1 MTTKTLAREALLEGL
16 NTDLA
21 HEFQAIMMYRLYASL
36 VTGPM
41 RSELREFFT
50 KEIPEELGHAQ
61 ILADKIAA
69 LGGTP
74 TIQVPP
80 FELTRDPKRMLENVL
95 QAERETI
102 ERYKERRLQAQ
113 ELDDIALV
121 VQLEGIIAEEQVH
134 HDEVRQ
140 MLENWPY

>member
-1 MTTKTLAREALLEGL
+1 MSQKPITLQTLLEGL
-16 NTDLA
+16 NRDLA

-41 RSELREFFT
+41 RSELREFFSG
-50 KEIPEELGHAQ
+50 EITEELGHAQ
-61 ILADKIAA
+61 VLADKIAA

-74 TIQVPP
+74 TTTVPP

-113 ELDDIALV
+113 ELGDIALV
-121 VQLEGIIAEEQVH
+121 VQLENIIAEEQVH